1 MNFNLKLE
9 KLNKKNY
16 QRNHYGKILTV
27 RLPCNPIFPIG
38 PIYLADHIHKCF
50 PGLDQQFIDLAIIPS
65 NKVSK
70 YLARKI
76 DQFRPHLII
85 FSWRDIQIYAPVDGR
100 SGNPL
105 QNSFE
110 VFYSKNIFK
119 IITSSKLGNIPDNL
133 KERIKANLRINYSL
147 RRNKNVVLYRFN
159 KFEWISG

>member
-1 MNFNLKLE
+1 MKINSLEFYVMNFNFEFK
-9 KLNKKNY
+9 KLNKKDIHRKN
-16 QRNHYGKILTV
+16 YGKILTV

-50 PGLDQQFIDLAIIPS
+50 PSIEQQFIDLAIIPS

-70 YLARKI
+70 YLIRKI

-110 VFYSKNIFK
+110 VFYQIIKLVIHKNPHQK
-119 IITSSKLGNIPDNL
+119 
-133 KERIKANLRINYSL
+133 
-147 RRNKNVVLYRFN
+147 
-159 KFEWISG
+159 

>member
-1 MNFNLKLE
+1 MNFNLKLQ

-16 QRNHYGKILTV
+16 QIKNYGKILTV

-50 PGLDQQFIDLAIIPS
+50 PALQQQFIDLAIIPS

-70 YLARKI
+70 FLCRKI

-105 QNSFE
+105 QNSFG
-110 VFYSKNIFK
+110 SIF
-119 IITSSKLGNIPDNL
+119 ILNL
-133 KERIKANLRINYSL
+133 TILLLIW
-147 RRNKNVVLYRFN
+147 RN
-159 KFEWISG
+159 

>member
-1 MNFNLKLE
+1 MMINLLEVYVMNFNFK
-9 KLNKKNY
+9 KLNKKDIHIKNF
-16 QRNHYGKILTV
+16 GKILTV

-50 PGLDQQFIDLAIIPS
+50 PSIEQQFIDLAIIPS

-105 QNSFE
+105 PVS
-110 VFYSKNIFK
+110 Y
-119 IITSSKLGNIPDNL
+119 TH
-133 KERIKANLRINYSL
+133 LRAHET
-147 RRNKNVVLYRFN
+147 V
-159 KFEWISG
+159 